1 MLPAAKGPGVI
12 LVFAPI
18 DRIVRVS
25 LRQEA
30 LEVPPQDIIT
40 RDNVTL
46 KVNAVIFLRVIEP
59 RKAVVEVSNYVYQTS
74 QFAQTTL
81 RSVLGEQEL
90 DELLAHRDKINLRL
104 QSILDTHTSPWGVK
118 VTNVEVKQ
126 VDMPESM
133 LRAMAKQAE
142 AEREKRSKI
151 IHAEG
156 EFSAAQRLV
165 DAAHLLSSEPVSVQL
180 RYLQTLT
187 EIGVEKNTT
196 VVFPVPV
203 DFFSGIQKMLGKTD
217 DNAGE
222 DGVIARVATG
232 AFARPAS
239 AQARRSWSWLRP
251 DWGLNYGFV
260 RRYRNNTG
268 DRQAAGAV
276 FRTGWRLRTVFCAGI
291 FAGTKVG
298 AGGHGRERALLRRL
312 PRTRAK
318 RAAHRQPTCPAD
330 DLLQGG
336 RAERCEPGTDAA
348 R

>member
-1 MLPAAKGPGVI
+1 MEVGLSFTTIAVIVLIFVFYALSSIKILAEYERGVIFNLGRLRQTPKGPGMI
-12 LVFAPI
+12 LVFGPVQRMV
-18 DRIVRVS
+18 RIS

-30 LEVPPQDIIT
+30 LEVPAQDIIT

-59 RKAVVEVSNYVYQTS
+59 TRAVVEVSNYVYQTS

-90 DELLAHRDKINLRL
+90 DELLAHRDKINARL
-104 QSILDTHTSPWGVK
+104 QTILDTHTAPWGVK
-118 VTNVEVKQ
+118 VVNVEVKQ
-126 VDMPESM
+126 VDLPESM

-165 DAAHLLSSEPVSVQL
+165 DAAHLLAAEPVSVQL

-203 DFFSGIQKMLGKTD
+203 DFFSGLQKLLAKD
-217 DNAGE
+217 
-222 DGVIARVATG
+222 
-232 AFARPAS
+232 AS
-239 AQARRSWSWLRP
+239 A
-251 DWGLNYGFV
+251 
-260 RRYRNNTG
+260 
-268 DRQAAGAV
+268 
-276 FRTGWRLRTVFCAGI
+276 
-291 FAGTKVG
+291 
-298 AGGHGRERALLRRL
+298 E
-312 PRTRAK
+312 AK
-318 RAAHRQPTCPAD
+318 
-330 DLLQGG
+330 
-336 RAERCEPGTDAA
+336 
-348 R
+348 